1 MSATTK
7 VTPASP
13 PHIQMAKIK
22 VSGKKSRSLS
32 IEASFLLT
40 FDIFNKTHVLAFR
53 DVDKHDGGVSQ
64 EARKKSHIR
73 KFFSCLLPCHLS
85 SFVRK
90 VVLKGRLKYLNRLMT
105 ISGNMKLGQVR

>member
-73 KFFSCLLPCHLS
+73 KFFPCHLS

-90 VVLKGRLKYLNRLMT
+90 VVLKGRLTYLNRLMT
-105 ISGNMKLGQVR
+105 ISGNMKLGQVKSG